1 MNSLIKILSLVLFSI
16 LFSCENIQP
25 NILDSFIWDVK
36 KSNDKNSVIK
46 EYKRKTKKDI
56 QRFIISRQIGDIN
69 YSVAYIPTIKMLIDN
84 NSDVDTS
91 SLDETARQYNQS
103 QQYIVRFNLVQGGGD
118 IIKYKLSNQMEYQNR
133 INFLANEFGNNI
145 YLVQGKDTLRTKL
158 YHFERIYG
166 LNNYCSIMV
175 QFKKVIDNE
184 NETIMIIEDGIFNG
198 TIVKLRIP
206 IKKIKKLGYL

>member
-1 MNSLIKILSLVLFSI
+1 MNSSIKILSLVLFNI
-16 LFSCENIQP
+16 LFSCGDVQP
-25 NILDSFIWDVK
+25 NILDSFILDIK
-36 KSNDKNSVIK
+36 KSNDKNSVIT
-46 EYKRKTKKDI
+46 EYKRRTKKDI

-69 YSVAYIPTIKMLIDN
+69 YSVAYVPAIKMLIDN
-84 NSDVDTS
+84 NSDIDTS

-103 QQYIVRFNLVQGGGD
+103 QQYIVRFNLVQGSGD

-133 INFLANEFGNNI
+133 INFLANEFGSNI
-145 YLVQGKDTLRTKL
+145 YLVQGKDTMRTKL

-175 QFKKVIDNE
+175 QFRKIIDNE
-184 NETIMIIEDGIFNG
+184 TETVMIIEDGIFNG

-206 IKKIKKLGYL
+206 IDKIKKLGYL